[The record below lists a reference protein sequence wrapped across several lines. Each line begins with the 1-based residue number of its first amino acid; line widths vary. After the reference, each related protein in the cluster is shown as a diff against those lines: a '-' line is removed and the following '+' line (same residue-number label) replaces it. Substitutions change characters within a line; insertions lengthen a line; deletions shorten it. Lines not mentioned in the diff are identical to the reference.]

1 MDTVRS
7 ARACRERSAGQGSC
21 SKGRIARVE
30 LRGKDVSI
38 LHAVS
43 DSSMACFE
51 GPVESQYNEKAPLVA
66 RLSKL
71 INQSTQISAVHQVDK
86 VTCQRVVLL
95 V

>member
-1 MDTVRS
+1 
-7 ARACRERSAGQGSC
+7 
-21 SKGRIARVE
+21 
-30 LRGKDVSI
+30 
-38 LHAVS
+38 
-43 DSSMACFE
+43 
-51 GPVESQYNEKAPLVA
+51 VESQYNEKAPLVA